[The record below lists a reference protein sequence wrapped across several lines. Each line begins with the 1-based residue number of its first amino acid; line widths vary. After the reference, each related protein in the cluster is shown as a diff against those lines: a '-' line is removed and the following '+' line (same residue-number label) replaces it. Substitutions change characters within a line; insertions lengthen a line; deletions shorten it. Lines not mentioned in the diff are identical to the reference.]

1 MMIAIWHL
9 LIKNIHIVMCIF
21 KNSMASM
28 LKVLIPGAECGL
40 DMVPGFHTELSGHSQ
55 VRLLSLC

>member
-28 LKVLIPGAECGL
+28 LKVLIPDAECGP
-40 DMVPGFHTELSGHSQ
+40 DCP
-55 VRLLSLC
+55 